1 MSAHKIA
8 FAIGL
13 LSLGLLACKG
23 DTIVSPNAGS
33 EGIHVSGQAS
43 VSAPPDIAQ
52 TQLGVQTFAA
62 GVDEALQTNSARMDA
77 IIAALKAQGIA
88 DADLQTSNFSVQP
101 QYYF

>member
-1 MSAHKIA
+1 M
-8 FAIGL
+8 
-13 LSLGLLACKG
+13 
-23 DTIVSPNAGS
+23 
-33 EGIHVSGQAS
+33 
-43 VSAPPDIAQ
+43 
-52 TQLGVQTFAA
+52 QTFAA